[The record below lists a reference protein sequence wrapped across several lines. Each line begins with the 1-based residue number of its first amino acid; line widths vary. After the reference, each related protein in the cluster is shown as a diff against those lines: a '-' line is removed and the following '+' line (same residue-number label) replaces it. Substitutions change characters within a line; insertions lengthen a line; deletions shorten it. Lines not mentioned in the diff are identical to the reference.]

1 MPVRLPMSDKLI
13 RLRRKPFVRNVS
25 VVAAGTML
33 AQAIS
38 IGFAPVITRLYGPE
52 AFGVLGV
59 FLACTTLIAS
69 VGSLTYDIAIV
80 LPEKDDEARAVATLA
95 MIIALALSLISTLGL
110 LLFREPLIRTFNLE
124 SISSLLMLMPLLIFF
139 TACQKIAMQWLIR
152 TSQFVRK
159 AWVRIFQ
166 SLFLNIAKSGV
177 GLINPTAMAL
187 VVVSTLG
194 EAIHA
199 IMLIG
204 TPLKRSLSF
213 FRRRPFP
220 PWFCTASILEAAYK
234 HRDFPLYQAPN
245 AVIKNLTSNLPML
258 LFAGFFGPIYAG
270 YYALGEKVLKNPSRI
285 ISQSVG
291 DVFFARIARACNRD
305 EDVGRLLIR
314 VTFGMAVV
322 GVLPFLALAISGP
335 MVFGVVFGKEWTL
348 GGEYARWLSIWL
360 FFDFISG
367 PASKTVR
374 VIGIQRFYLI
384 HGVVTSAIRISMLL
398 LGALHFRNDLL
409 AVALFS
415 MAGAGASIVL
425 IAIVIMES
433 ITYSK
438 IKQKKQ
444 ASGLV

>member
-1 MPVRLPMSDKLI
+1 MPARLPMSDKLI

-59 FLACTTLIAS
+59 FLACTTLIVS

-80 LPEKDDEARAVATLA
+80 LPEKDDEARAVVTLA

-204 TPLKRSLSF
+204 TPLKSSLSF
-213 FRRRPFP
+213 FRRPFP
-220 PWFCTASILEAAYK
+220 PWFCTASILEVAYK

-245 AVIKNLTSNLPML
+245 AVIQNLTRNLPML

-314 VTFGMAVV
+314 VTIGMAVV
-322 GVLPFLALAISGP
+322 GVLPCLALVISGP

-348 GGEYARWLSIWL
+348 GGEYARWLSIWI

-367 PASKTVR
+367 PAAKTVR
-374 VIGIQRFYLI
+374 AIGIQRFYLI
-384 HGVVTSAIRISMLL
+384 YGVVTSAIRISMLL
-398 LGALHFRNDLL
+398 LGTLRFRNDLL

-425 IAIVIMES
+425 IAIVIVES
-433 ITYSK
+433 STYAK
-438 IKQKKQ
+438 MKQEKQ